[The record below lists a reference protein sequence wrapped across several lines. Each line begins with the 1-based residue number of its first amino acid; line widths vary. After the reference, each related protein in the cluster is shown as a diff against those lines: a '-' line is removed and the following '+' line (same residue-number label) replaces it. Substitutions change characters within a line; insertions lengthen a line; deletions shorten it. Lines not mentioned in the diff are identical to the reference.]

1 MTLTIIKFIT
11 QIVHVHIYRVLFVM
25 AHLLLPI
32 AMESCYKIST
42 FLAYL
47 VEKRQMK
54 YPS

>member
-1 MTLTIIKFIT
+1 MTFIIIKFIT

-32 AMESCYKIST
+32 AMESCYKLS
-42 FLAYL
+42 LAYF

>member
-1 MTLTIIKFIT
+1 MTLIIIKFIT

-32 AMESCYKIST
+32 AMESCYKLS
-42 FLAYL
+42 LAYF